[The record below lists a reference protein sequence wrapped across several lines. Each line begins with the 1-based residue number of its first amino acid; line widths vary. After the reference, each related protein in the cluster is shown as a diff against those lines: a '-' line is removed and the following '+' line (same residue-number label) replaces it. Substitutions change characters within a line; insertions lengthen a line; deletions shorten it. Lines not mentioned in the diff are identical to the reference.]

1 MQLLQEIRQGLSG
14 YELNRLVAI
23 GATQRVLTKHLHK
36 MSKHAVR
43 MGLLFT
49 ERATKKT
56 KSAIRSIFGSFSC
69 SWSTE
74 ILNRSQLQAV
84 TLFPEALLTH
94 QKGVGN

>member
-49 ERATKKT
+49 ERAEKT
-56 KSAIRSIFGSFSC
+56 QKVPYGASSAHSVVHGAPKF
-69 SWSTE
+69 
-74 ILNRSQLQAV
+74 
-84 TLFPEALLTH
+84 
-94 QKGVGN
+94 